1 MSTYMANGID
11 LAVAGVALFAQADCT
26 HVGSVDGGIGMT
38 LPIYIISL
46 ASATHRR
53 AFQEAQAARLGFD
66 VIWSSAIGTQDL
78 SDHFF
83 YQNAFQWQ
91 RALKKTE
98 VACFMSH
105 LRVWKR
111 IAEGQSPTVVLEDD
125 VILGGDWYSDIQT
138 LATHAKAEYICL
150 EAWKKK
156 TLGEAQQVGNL
167 TLQKLW
173 LNSAGAAGYMLW
185 PSGAK
190 RLVSR
195 YEHDGVAL
203 ADAFI
208 NQTKGWSAWQLVP
221 ANVVQMN
228 VAPDYGL
235 KALPHSESLIA
246 REIHASAIVPSR
258 WILFRMKW
266 RRLLGELGK
275 AWTNLTKLLIA
286 KRGYVPFMNQRRL

>member
-1 MSTYMANGID
+1 MI
-11 LAVAGVALFAQADCT
+11 
-26 HVGSVDGGIGMT
+26 
-38 LPIYIISL
+38 LPVYIISL

-53 AFQEAQAARLGFD
+53 AFQEAQAERLGFD
-66 VIWSSAIGTQDL
+66 AIWSLAVGIQDL
-78 SDHFF
+78 SDEFF

-105 LRVWKR
+105 LRLWR
-111 IAEGQSPTVVLEDD
+111 TIAEGYCPAVVLEDD
-125 VILGGDWYSDIQT
+125 VILGGDWYADVQT
-138 LATHAKAEYICL
+138 LAQHAKADFICL

-156 TLGEAQQVGNL
+156 TLGQTQQVENL

-185 PSGAK
+185 PSGAR

-195 YEHDGVAL
+195 YERYGVAL

-228 VAPDYGL
+228 VAPEYGL
-235 KALPHSESLIA
+235 QALPHSESLIA

-258 WILFRMKW
+258 WVLYRMKW
-266 RRLLGELGK
+266 RRFKGECSK
-275 AWTNLTKLLIA
+275 ALVHLTKLLIS
-286 KRGYVPFMNQRRL
+286 KRGYVPFMNQPHS